1 MKPSKMSHQEAIT
14 LINNL
19 KKIFYIVRLVD
30 VSMCQQYSIHN
41 NGEIC
46 KEVNECFH
54 VWNKKGRCENCI
66 SSKAFKSKETMSK
79 FEFIDDNVF
88 YVLSTYIE
96 IEEKGYMLEMVQE
109 IKDETLLGAFGKQEF
124 VDTITNYTKKLYM
137 DTLTGAFNR
146 NYYEEQ
152 LNHLDKYQAF
162 AMIDADNFKQV
173 NDTFGHQAG
182 DLALQRIAKAIR
194 SQIRESDALIRYG
207 GDEFVLVFRTIPA
220 EQFAAN
226 LEAICREV
234 NKQRLEEF
242 PEMRLSISI
251 GGYYQPE
258 AKGEPMQEADAML
271 YKAKKRKNCVE
282 IKYSN

>member
-1 MKPSKMSHQEAIT
+1 MNPSKMSHQEAIT

-30 VSMCQQYSIHN
+30 VSMCQQYSVHN

-46 KEVNECFH
+46 KEAKECFH
-54 VWNKKGRCENCI
+54 VWNKKSRCENCI

-96 IEEKGYMLEMVQE
+96 IEGKAYMLEMVQE
-109 IKDETLLGAFGKQEF
+109 MKDETLLGSFGKQEF
-124 VDTITNYTKKLYM
+124 VDTITDYTKKLYM
-137 DTLTGAFNR
+137 DALTGAFNR

-152 LNHLDKYQAF
+152 LDHLDKYQAI

-194 SQIRESDALIRYG
+194 SQIRENDALIRYG
-207 GDEFVLVFRTIPA
+207 GDEFVLIFRTIPA
-220 EQFAAN
+220 EQFAAK
-226 LEAICREV
+226 LEAICQEV
-234 NKQRLEEF
+234 NKQRLEEY
-242 PEMRLSISI
+242 PQMRLSISI
-251 GGYYQPE
+251 GGYYQPD
-258 AKGEPMQEADAML
+258 AKGESMREADAML